1 MNNKSLLQGMGG
13 WSQFFFLWFLFFT
26 GLIFGSFVLVLGI
39 DVKEMETSA
48 RVMRMS
54 QMISQVFVFL
64 IPALA
69 FAFLCQG
76 SSKTYLKLDSKTNLL
91 LLALAVLL
99 ILVIQPLIDAIAYYN
114 QQMSLPDSMKFIEEK
129 IRDGELSAKK
139 TVELLFSD
147 KSLFGLVFNLLVI
160 AIVAGLTEE
169 LFFRGCLQQIMYK
182 ISKNEHIA
190 VWVTA
195 IIFSAIHFQF
205 FGFIPRVLLGA
216 VLGYLFVWSRNLWI
230 PVIVHTINNA
240 ASVIFAYIYYG
251 TAEYEQI
258 TAFSLEKNIWFIV
271 PSIILT
277 SILIII
283 IYRKREMAGSKP
295 IV

>member
-1 MNNKSLLQGMGG
+1 MDNKGLLQGMGG
-13 WSQFFFLWFLFFT
+13 WAQFFFLWFLFFT
-26 GLIFGSFVLVLGI
+26 GIIFGSFILILGV

-54 QMISQVFVFL
+54 QMISQVFAFL

-69 FAFLCQG
+69 FSFLCQG
-76 SSKTYLKLDSKTNLL
+76 SSKTYLKLDIKTNLV
-91 LLALAVLL
+91 LLALAIVL
-99 ILVIQPLIDAIAYYN
+99 ILVIQPLIDVIAYYN

-129 IRDGELSAKK
+129 MRDGELSAKK
-139 TVELLFSD
+139 AVELLFSD
-147 KSLFGLVFNLLVI
+147 KSVFGLIFNLLVI

-169 LFFRGCLQQIMYK
+169 LFFRGCLQQIVLK

-195 IIFSAIHFQF
+195 IIFSVIHFQF

-216 VLGYLFVWSRNLWI
+216 VLGYLFVWSRNLWV

-240 ASVIFAYIYYG
+240 AGVIFAYIYYG
-251 TAEYEQI
+251 TSDYEQI
-258 TAFSLEKNIWFIV
+258 TDVSFETNIRFII

-277 SILIII
+277 SIFIVLIFKN
-283 IYRKREMAGSKP
+283 RKRLEISK
-295 IV
+295 

>member
-1 MNNKSLLQGMGG
+1 MDNKGFLQGMGG

-26 GLIFGSFVLVLGI
+26 GFIFGAFVMASGV

-54 QMISQVFVFL
+54 QMIFQVFTFL

-69 FAFLCQG
+69 FSFLCQD
-76 SSKTYLKLDSKTNLL
+76 SSKTYLKLDRKTNLV
-91 LLALAVLL
+91 LLALAIVL
-99 ILVIQPLIDAIAYYN
+99 ILVIQPLIDVIAYYN
-114 QQMSLPDSMKFIEEK
+114 QQMSLPDSMKFLEEK
-129 IRDGELSAKK
+129 MRDGELSAKK

-147 KSLFGLVFNLLVI
+147 RSIFGLIFNLLVI
-160 AIVAGLTEE
+160 SIVAGLTEE
-169 LFFRGCLQQIMYK
+169 LFFRGCLQQIVLK

-190 VWVTA
+190 VWITA
-195 IIFSAIHFQF
+195 IIFSVIHFQF

-240 ASVIFAYIYYG
+240 AGVIFAYIYYG
-251 TAEYEQI
+251 TPEYEEI
-258 TAFSLEKNIWFIV
+258 TAFSFEKNIWFIISSV
-271 PSIILT
+271 ILT

-283 IYRKREMAGSKP
+283 IHRKREKVSQ
-295 IV
+295 

>member
-1 MNNKSLLQGMGG
+1 MDNKGFLQGMGG

-26 GLIFGSFVLVLGI
+26 GIIFGSFILILGV
-39 DVKEMETSA
+39 DVKEIDTSA

-54 QMISQVFVFL
+54 QMISQVFAFF

-69 FAFLCQG
+69 FSFLCQG
-76 SSKTYLKLDSKTNLL
+76 SSKTYLKLDKKTSLL
-91 LLALAVLL
+91 FLILAVVL
-99 ILVIQPLIDAIAYYN
+99 ILVIQPLIDVIAYYN
-114 QQMSLPDSMKFIEEK
+114 QQMSFPDSFKFLEDK
-129 IRDGELSAKK
+129 MRDGELSAKK
-139 TVELLFSD
+139 AVELLFSD
-147 KSLFGLVFNLLVI
+147 KSIFGLIFNLLVI
-160 AIVAGLTEE
+160 AVVAGLVEE
-169 LFFRGCLQQIMYK
+169 LFFRGCLQQIMLK

-190 VWVTA
+190 VWITA

-216 VLGYLFVWSRNLWI
+216 ILGYLYVWSRNLWI

-251 TAEYEQI
+251 TAEYEEI
-258 TAFSLEKNIWFIV
+258 TAFSFEKNIWFII

-277 SILIII
+277 AILIMI
-283 IYRKREMAGSKP
+283 IYRKREKVSQ
-295 IV
+295 

>member
-1 MNNKSLLQGMGG
+1 MDNKGFLQGMGG

-26 GLIFGSFVLVLGI
+26 GIIFGSFILILGV
-39 DVKEMETSA
+39 DVKEMDTSA

-54 QMISQVFVFL
+54 QMVSQVFAFL

-69 FAFLCQG
+69 FSFLCQG
-76 SSKTYLKLDSKTNLL
+76 SSKTYLKLDRKTNFR
-91 LLALAVLL
+91 LLALAIVL
-99 ILVIQPLIDAIAYYN
+99 IIVIQPLIDVIAYYN
-114 QQMSLPDSMKFIEEK
+114 QQMSLPDSFKFLEEK
-129 IRDGELSAKK
+129 MRAGELSAKK
-139 TVELLFSD
+139 AVELLFSD
-147 KSLFGLVFNLLVI
+147 KSVFGLIFNLLVI
-160 AIVAGLTEE
+160 AVVAGLTEE
-169 LFFRGCLQQIMYK
+169 LFFRGCLQQIMLK

-216 VLGYLFVWSRNLWI
+216 ILGYLYAWSRNLWI

-251 TAEYEQI
+251 TAEYEEI
-258 TAFSLEKNIWFIV
+258 TAFSFEKNIWFII

-277 SILIII
+277 AILIMI
-283 IYRKREMAGSKP
+283 IYRKREKVSQ
-295 IV
+295 

>member
-1 MNNKSLLQGMGG
+1 MQE
-13 WSQFFFLWFLFFT
+13 T
-26 GLIFGSFVLVLGI
+26 
-39 DVKEMETSA
+39 DTSA

-69 FAFLCQG
+69 FSFLCQG
-76 SSKTYLKLDSKTNLL
+76 SSKTYLKLDGKTNLL
-91 LLALAVLL
+91 FLILAIAL
-99 ILVIQPLIDAIAYYN
+99 ILVIQPLIDVIAYYN
-114 QQMSLPDSMKFIEEK
+114 QQMSFPDSMKFLEEK
-129 IRDGELSAKK
+129 MRNDEQSAKK
-139 TVELLFSD
+139 AVELLFSD
-147 KSLFGLVFNLLVI
+147 KSIFGLIFNLLVV
-160 AIVAGLTEE
+160 AVVAGLAEE
-169 LFFRGCLQQIMYK
+169 LFFRGCLQQIMLK

-216 VLGYLFVWSRNLWI
+216 VLGYLFVWSRNLWV

-240 ASVIFAYIYYG
+240 AGVIFAYIYYG
-251 TAEYEQI
+251 TSDYEQI

-271 PSIILT
+271 PSVILT
-277 SILIII
+277 SILIIVI
-283 IYRKREMAGSKP
+283 FNNRKTLKTTK
-295 IV
+295 

>member
-1 MNNKSLLQGMGG
+1 MDSKGLLQGMGG
-13 WSQFFFLWFLFFT
+13 WAQFFFLWFLFFT
-26 GLIFGSFVLVLGI
+26 GIIFGSFILILGV

-54 QMISQVFVFL
+54 QMIFQVFTFL

-69 FAFLCQG
+69 FSFLCQG
-76 SSKTYLKLDSKTNLL
+76 SSKTYLKLDIKTNLV
-91 LLALAVLL
+91 LLALAIVL
-99 ILVIQPLIDAIAYYN
+99 ILVIQPLIDVIAYYN

-129 IRDGELSAKK
+129 MRDGELSAKK
-139 TVELLFSD
+139 AVELLFSD
-147 KSLFGLVFNLLVI
+147 KSTFGLIFNLLVI
-160 AIVAGLTEE
+160 AVVAGLTEE
-169 LFFRGCLQQIMYK
+169 LFFRGCLQQIVLK

-195 IIFSAIHFQF
+195 IIFSVVHFQF

-251 TAEYEQI
+251 TSDYEQI
-258 TAFSLEKNIWFIV
+258 TAFSFEKDIWFIV
-271 PSIILT
+271 PSVILT
-277 SILIII
+277 SILMVI
-283 IYRKREMAGSKP
+283 IYKRK
-295 IV
+295 